1 MDPMQIVLIGIIVA
15 VIVLNIGFMATGKKK
30 RKRETV
36 KHASALA
43 LMVKNEKKLGGE
55 NNYSFARF
63 ISEGGDNYLVCKSNI
78 NSSKAIISEKNFY
91 FINDGSSAMCDVIVQ
106 EEKGKILSIGCSVQA
121 KALKKFSV
129 VFTSKPH
136 GANSEKAKML
146 IGIAEDFQAEVLK

>member
-1 MDPMQIVLIGIIVA
+1 MDPMQVVLIGVIVA
-15 VIVLNIGFMATGKKK
+15 IIVLNIGFMATGKKK

-36 KHASALA
+36 KYASALA

-55 NNYSFARF
+55 GNYSFARF

-91 FINDGSSAMCDVIVQ
+91 FINDGSSALCDVIVN
-106 EEKGKILSIGCSVQA
+106 EENGKVASVGCSVQA

-129 VFTSKPH
+129 TFSSKAH
-136 GANSEKAKML
+136 SANSEKAKML
-146 IGIAEDFQAEVLK
+146 ISIAEDFKSEVLR

>member
-36 KHASALA
+36 KYASALA

-55 NNYSFARF
+55 NNYSFVRF

-91 FINDGSSAMCDVIVQ
+91 FINDGSSAMCDVIVE

-136 GANSEKAKML
+136 SANSEKAKML
-146 IGIAEDFQAEVLK
+146 IGIAEDFKAEILK